1 MNDLKKW
8 FEGNTGRR
16 IHKWAHYFE
25 VYDRHFSKYR
35 DTDVCVV
42 EFGVSQGGSLQ
53 MWRDYFGSDAK
64 IYGVDINEQCKTF
77 EEEGTEIFIGDQGD
91 RNFLKSLTNSIPRI
105 DILIDDGG
113 HTMDQQIRTFEEL
126 FPYIS
131 KDGIYLCEDC
141 LTSYWKKFG
150 GGYKHEDSFIEY
162 CKNLIDEINA
172 WHSKTR
178 HLKVTN
184 FTKMGK
190 SMHFYDSIVVI
201 EKGEVLEPVNLKT
214 GNVTIPNY
222 HPPKRWDKR
231 LTDSIHDFLRN
242 SRRHTG

>member
-1 MNDLKKW
+1 
-8 FEGNTGRR
+8 
-16 IHKWAHYFE
+16 
-25 VYDRHFSKYR
+25 
-35 DTDVCVV
+35 
-42 EFGVSQGGSLQ
+42 
-53 MWRDYFGSDAK
+53 
-64 IYGVDINEQCKTF
+64 
-77 EEEGTEIFIGDQGD
+77 
-91 RNFLKSLTNSIPRI
+91 
-105 DILIDDGG
+105 
-113 HTMDQQIRTFEEL
+113 MDQQIRTFEEL

-222 HPPKRWDKR
+222 HSPKRWDKR
-231 LTDSIHDFLRN
+231 LSDSIRDFLRN